1 MSGFGFSLLGAGPL
15 EKRIKDYAKSI
26 QDDVAAEIEDS
37 AQNIRNKALRRV
49 PANFATLKTGISAT
63 PVNKF
68 EWEVDSNA
76 RYSAYVEFGTGV
88 YAANYV
94 PSLPPEIQ
102 EYARTF
108 YVNGKGTL
116 PATPFLFNSFLE
128 ERVELIKR
136 IKEIL
141 NNG

>member
-37 AQNIRNKALRRV
+37 VANIRDKALRRA
-49 PANFATLKTGISAT
+49 PNSGGFRKGIGSKMLGRYEGEIT
-63 PVNKF
+63 
-68 EWEVDSNA
+68 SNSKV
-76 RYSAYVEFGTGV
+76 SAYVEFGTGV

-141 NNG
+141 KNG